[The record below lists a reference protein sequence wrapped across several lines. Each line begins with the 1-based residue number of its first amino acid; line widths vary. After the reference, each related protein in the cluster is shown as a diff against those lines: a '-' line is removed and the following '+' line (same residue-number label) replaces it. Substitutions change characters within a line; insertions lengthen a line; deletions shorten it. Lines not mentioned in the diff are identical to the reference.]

1 MPTQRAGDHKVSI
14 DLKGYTAVITGGS
27 GGLGFEMAKELSAHG
42 ATVVIAARPGAK
54 LDNACRRLRGE
65 GLDVHAVPM
74 DVRDEDSVAEAAE
87 WFMRRFDRLDMLVNN
102 AGIGNN
108 APGMESLPEDRR
120 FYDIPLSAV
129 RAVIETNLT
138 GFFLVSSKFVPLM
151 VGQGCGSLV
160 YVSTS
165 AETMTRKGQ
174 LPYGP
179 SKAGAEAMSA
189 IMAEE
194 LRDAGIAVN
203 IICPS
208 GFTDTDMAPA
218 GTKEFF
224 RKNNLP
230 ILPPTILN
238 RTILFLASPASRGI
252 TGEKLI
258 GKDLERWLKGRDIDF
273 EG

>member
-1 MPTQRAGDHKVSI
+1 MSI
-14 DLKGYTAVITGGS
+14 DLKGYTALITGGS
-27 GGLGFEMAKELSAHG
+27 SGMGFEMARELSAHG
-42 ATVVIAARPGAK
+42 ATVVIAARPGAR
-54 LDNACRRLRGE
+54 LENACRRLRGA
-65 GLDVHAVPM
+65 GRDVHAVPM
-74 DVRDEDSVAEAAE
+74 DVRDEDSVTRAAE
-87 WFMRRFDRLDMLVNN
+87 WFREHFDHLDMLVNN

-108 APGMESLPEDRR
+108 APGMESLPENRH

-129 RAVIETNLT
+129 RAIIETNLT
-138 GFFLVSSKFVPLM
+138 GYFLVSSKFVPLM
-151 VGQGCGSLV
+151 VGQGHGSLV

-194 LRDAGIAVN
+194 LCDAGIAVN
-203 IICPS
+203 IICPG

-218 GTKEFF
+218 GIKEFF
-224 RKNNLP
+224 KKNNMP
-230 ILPPTILN
+230 ILPPTIMN
-238 RTILFLASPASRGI
+238 RAILFLASPASKGI

-258 GKDLERWLKGRDIDF
+258 GKDFDRWLKSRNIDF